1 MTPFPSTAALEEA
14 LSRPGPGVA
23 ETLEAVEG
31 DLVVLGA
38 GGKMGP
44 TLARMAR
51 RAWDGSGGKHAS
63 RRVIAVSRFGP
74 GTEGAARSL
83 REHGVETVAADLLD
97 REAVRALP
105 EAANVIF
112 MAGQKFGTSDAPT
125 RTWAMNVLV
134 PAHVA
139 ERYRDSRIVVF
150 STGCVYPLGAVSG
163 PGAREEDALTP
174 PGEYANSCVGRERI
188 FGHFAE
194 RFGTRVVF
202 FRLCYAVEPRYGVL
216 RDVAERVG
224 RGEPVDVGMGW
235 VQVIWQGDANA
246 RALRS
251 LAVASSPPV
260 ALNVTGRPRIAVRDL
275 ARWFGERLG
284 RPAAVTGTEGDR
296 AWIWDVAR
304 AEACFGPPEVSWEE
318 VAEVTAAWWE
328 RGGESHGK
336 PTRFEV
342 RDGTF

>member
-1 MTPFPSTAALEEA
+1 MNAFPSTAALEEA
-14 LSRPGPGVA
+14 LSRPTAGVRD
-23 ETLEAVEG
+23 TLEAIDG
-31 DLVVLGA
+31 DVLVLGA

-51 RAWDGSGGKHAS
+51 RALDESGGRHRE
-63 RRVIAVSRFGP
+63 RRVLAVSRFGT
-74 GTEGAARSL
+74 GTVAEDLRSA
-83 REHGVETVAADLLD
+83 GVEPISCDLLD

-105 EAANVIF
+105 DAENVIF
-112 MAGQKFGTSDAPT
+112 LAGQKFGTNDAPS
-125 RTWAMNVLV
+125 RTWAMNTLV

-139 ERYRDSRIVVF
+139 ERYREARIVVF
-150 STGCVYPLGAVSG
+150 STGCVYPLVPVSG
-163 PGAREEDALTP
+163 PGAREDDPLTP

-194 RFGTRVVF
+194 RYGTRLLF

-216 RDVAERVG
+216 ADVADNVA

-251 LAVASSPPV
+251 LGLTASPPE
-260 ALNVTGRPRIAVRDL
+260 ALNVTGAERISVREL

-284 RPAAVTGTEGDR
+284 RPAEVTGTEGDR
-296 AWIWDVAR
+296 AWLWDVSR
-304 AEACFGPPEVSWEE
+304 SQERFGPPEVPWQE
-318 VAEVTAAWWE
+318 VAEVTAAWRE
-328 RGGESHGK
+328 RGGETYGK

-342 RDGTF
+342 RDGSF